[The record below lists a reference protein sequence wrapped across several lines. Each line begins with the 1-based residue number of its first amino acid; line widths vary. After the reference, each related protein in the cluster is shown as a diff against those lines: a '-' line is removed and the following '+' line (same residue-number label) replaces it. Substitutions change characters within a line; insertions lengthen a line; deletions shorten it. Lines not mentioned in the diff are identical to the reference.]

1 MDKDGIL
8 DRLDMLVQLCKDT
21 EPDVDKMNNNKINSI
36 FSSQLIDSLEMY
48 KTTQSEYEYNDH
60 FDMADVMK
68 KANSIWKLRK
78 KWEEFQKD
86 GKDFSIFTE
95 EQEMMEEVE
104 DCLAN
109 GQKINAIKIYRDKM
123 REIYGTKLGLKECK
137 QYIDTLQDDLKK
149 KGVIK

>member
-1 MDKDGIL
+1 MVFG
-8 DRLDMLVQLCKDT
+8 
-21 EPDVDKMNNNKINSI
+21 
-36 FSSQLIDSLEMY
+36 
-48 KTTQSEYEYNDH
+48 
-60 FDMADVMK
+60 
-68 KANSIWKLRK
+68 RK
-78 KWEEFQKD
+78 KIHAPALLPQGIRFLASMETFAGTGKEYC
-86 GKDFSIFTE
+86 KDFSIFTE
-95 EQEMMEEVE
+95 EQEMMEDVE